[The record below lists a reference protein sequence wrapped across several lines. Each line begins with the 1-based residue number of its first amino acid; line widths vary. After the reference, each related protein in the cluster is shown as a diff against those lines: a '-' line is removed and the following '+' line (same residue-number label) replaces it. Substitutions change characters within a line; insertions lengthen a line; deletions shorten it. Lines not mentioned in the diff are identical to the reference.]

1 MKKEYDEI
9 MDHIEVTPE
18 MRQRILRH
26 IQEKNIIPSSPKVLR
41 FSSFKKYLSVAACF
55 VVLLAGAIA
64 LPNLLNGNEV
74 EPPVLVGQGI
84 EEAMSIQEL
93 SELVGFE
100 IKEEFT
106 LPFTIEETMYS
117 SYWNELAEIRYTGG
131 GQSAVY
137 RQSPGTDNN
146 SGDYNSYKES
156 AEISA
161 GSITVT
167 LSGDGGTFSLA
178 VWTDGDYAYS
188 LRLAQAVTADEWNAI
203 LCG

>member
-9 MDHIEVTPE
+9 MDHIEVTSE
-18 MRQRILRH
+18 MRQRVLRH
-26 IQEKNIIPSSPKVLR
+26 IQEENITPSSPKILR
-41 FSSFKKYLSVAACF
+41 FSSFKRYLSVAACF

-64 LPNLLNGNEV
+64 LPSLLNGNEL

-84 EEAMSIQEL
+84 EEATSLQEL
-93 SELVGFE
+93 SDLVGFE
-100 IKEEFT
+100 IKEEFI
-106 LPFTIEETMYS
+106 LPFAIEETTYS

-131 GQSAVY
+131 GLYAVY

-146 SGDYNSYKES
+146 SGDYTSYKES
-156 AEISA
+156 IEISA
-161 GSITVT
+161 DSITVA
-167 LSGDGGTFSLA
+167 LSGDSGMFSLA

-188 LRLAQAVTADEWNAI
+188 LRLSQAVTADEWNAI